1 MGTSLE
7 PALHNQPGV
16 MPISHTA
23 SAQSTEDATKS
34 KPGPSTSVNVAIAPK
49 VAFKLSKMSINQS
62 QINQPQIITHAVNQL
77 WTAYNP
83 NAEPISGPMHGRRC
97 DVCKEA
103 GREGFDCPGKS
114 NCTKCKY
121 NCKCYT

>member
-1 MGTSLE
+1 MLI
-7 PALHNQPGV
+7 PHAVL
-16 MPISHTA
+16 
-23 SAQSTEDATKS
+23 AQSTEDPTQN
-34 KPGPSTSVNVAIAPK
+34 KPGPSTSVNVAIAPE
-49 VAFKLSKMSINQS
+49 VAFKLSKMSINQP

-114 NCTKCKY
+114 NRTKYKY
-121 NCKCYT
+121 NCKCYI